1 MSSMSPLLSV
11 EGVTK
16 RYGGL
21 AANDAISFDVKEGEI
36 LGIIGPNGAGKST
49 LFDLITGVQPL
60 DAGRVSLAGRDIT
73 GLRVD
78 KIASLGV
85 ARTFQ
90 KLKPFTDLTVTENVM
105 VGALARTANMKVAR
119 DAALEALAFVD
130 LLEKRNHFARE
141 LSTGQRKRLELA
153 RGLAMGPRLVL
164 MDEVTGGIDQRTI
177 PGLVDLVLELKDR
190 GVTIVTIEH
199 NMEVMMRIADR
210 ILALYAGRRIAF
222 GEPAAVRNDPKVV
235 DAYLGGTVDAA

>member
-1 MSSMSPLLSV
+1 VTTLLDV
-11 EGVTK
+11 QGVTK

-21 AANDAISFDVKEGEI
+21 AANADICFDVRQGEI

-49 LFDLITGVQPL
+49 LFDLITGFQPL
-60 DAGRVSLAGRDIT
+60 DAGRVVLGGRDIT
-73 GLRVD
+73 GLRAD
-78 KIASLGV
+78 RIASLGV

-105 VGALARTANMKVAR
+105 VGALARTASMKAAR

-153 RGLAMGPRLVL
+153 RGLAMQPRLIL
-164 MDEVTGGIDQRTI
+164 MDEVTGGVDQRTI
-177 PGLVDLVLELKDR
+177 PGLVDLVLDLKGR

-222 GEPAAVRNDPKVV
+222 GAPEAVRNDPKVV
-235 DAYLGGTVDAA
+235 DAYLGGTPDAA